1 MVSGDSRM
9 VFALDTGTRSIIGIV
24 AEVTPDALHIRA
36 AAREEHR
43 GRAMLDGQI
52 HDVNQVA
59 KLVVKVKKQLEEQLG
74 QSLRKVA
81 VAAAGRVLKTVKGEA
96 ERDFPPWQE
105 ISEEEVRSLE
115 LEAVR
120 AAERSL
126 AENEKTEE
134 RFYCVGYS
142 ITEYRLNG
150 EKIGNPVGQRGNSV
164 GVRLIATF
172 LPQVVVDSLI
182 AVLERAGLEMEMM
195 TLEPIAAI
203 EAVIPPTMRHL
214 NLALVDIGAGTSDI
228 AVTSQG
234 SVSAYA
240 MVPLAGDE
248 VTEKLC
254 ELYLLDFF
262 VGEQVKRQLTKKK
275 SVNFRDVLGIQH
287 KVSSKEVV
295 ASLKETVNEIAREI
309 GKTILE
315 LNQTPPQAVICIGG
329 GSLTPGL
336 IEELASVLGLSRERV
351 AVRDTSA
358 VRGIEGLSAEFSGPD
373 GVTPLGIALMAAHPQ
388 GLGLSQVR
396 VNDRIVR
403 LFRGARAT
411 VADALL
417 AAGIGFSELYGR
429 PGLSLTVEVN
439 GKVEIIK
446 GSLGEPAKITLNGE
460 PATLDTPLP
469 PKATICV
476 EEAKPGKDASAVVKD
491 VLPTDLPSLRITF
504 NGEPRELSPLI
515 FMNGE
520 LVTPETTLV
529 DRARVYWFP
538 VSTVKDVLLALG
550 YSEEK
555 LQPEILRVTLNG
567 EQKEVAFL
575 PFAVYR
581 NNRPVELSEEVKEG
595 DQIELRFSEQRP
607 RISDLL
613 ARENVQLPRAEV
625 KVYVNGKPVTLTGK
639 GYRVFKNEKEATL
652 EEELD
657 DGDVVE
663 VRSDSDFK
671 PIFADIFNHISFD
684 RDPPNPAARLVTL
697 LNGQEAKFTTPLR
710 DGDKIRIFWKH
721 ENLLQ
726 NITPDERHHR

>member
-1 MVSGDSRM
+1 MVERESRL
-9 VFALDTGTRSIIGIV
+9 VFALDTGTRSVVGLV
-24 AEVTPDALHIRA
+24 AEVSQKGLKILAE
-36 AAREEHR
+36 AREEHQ

-59 KLVVKVKKQLEEQLG
+59 ELVIKVKKQLEEKLG
-74 QSLRKVA
+74 QTLHRVA

-96 ERDFPPWQE
+96 ERDFPPWHE

-126 AENEKTEE
+126 AESAKTEE
-134 RFYCVGYS
+134 KFYCVGYS
-142 ITEYRLNG
+142 VTEYYLNG
-150 EKIGNPVGQRGNSV
+150 ERIGNPVGQRGTSV
-164 GVRLIATF
+164 GVQLIATF

-182 AVLERAGLEMEMM
+182 AVLGRAGLEMEMM
-195 TLEPIAAI
+195 TLEPIAAL

-214 NLALVDIGAGTSDI
+214 NLALVDVGAGTSDI
-228 AVTSQG
+228 AITSQG

-262 VGEQVKRQLTKKK
+262 VGEQVKRQLTRKK
-275 SVNFRDVLGIQH
+275 SVTFRDVLGIQH
-287 KVSSKEVV
+287 KVSTKEVV
-295 ASLKETVNEIAREI
+295 ASLKETVRGIAREI
-309 GKTILE
+309 GRTILE
-315 LNQTPPQAVICIGG
+315 LNQNPPQAVICIGG

-336 IEELASVLGLSRERV
+336 TEELAFVLGLSKERV

-358 VRGIEGLSAEFSGPD
+358 VKGVEGLSAEFSGPD

-388 GLGLSQVR
+388 GFGLSQVR
-396 VNDRIVR
+396 VNERIVHI
-403 LFRGARAT
+403 FRGAQAT

-417 AAGIGFSELYGR
+417 AAGIGFSELCGK
-429 PGLSLTVEVN
+429 PGHSLVVEVN
-439 GKVEIIK
+439 GKIEVIK
-446 GSLGEPAKITLNGE
+446 GSLGEPAKITLNGQ

-469 PKATICV
+469 PTATIRV

-491 VLPTDLPSLRITF
+491 VLPPDLPSLRITF
-504 NGEPRELSPLI
+504 NGEPRELGPLI

-520 LVTPETTLV
+520 LVNPEAALV

-538 VSTVKDVLLALG
+538 VSTVKDVLLAFG
-550 YSEEK
+550 YSEER
-555 LQPEILRVTLNG
+555 LQPELLRVTLNG
-567 EQKEVAFL
+567 EQKRVAFL

-581 NNRPVELSEEVKEG
+581 NNRSVELSEEVKEG
-595 DQIELRFSEQRP
+595 DQIELRFSVQRP
-607 RISDLL
+607 RICDLL
-613 ARENVQLPRAEV
+613 AQENVQLPQTEV

-639 GYRVFKNEKEATL
+639 GYRIFKNGEEVAL

-657 DGDVVE
+657 DGDIIE
-663 VRSDSDFK
+663 VCSDGDFR
-671 PIFADIFNHISFD
+671 PIFADIFNHIAFD
-684 RDPPNPAARLVTL
+684 RDPPHPAARLVTL

-710 DGDKIRIFWKH
+710 DGDKIRIFWKY

-726 NITPDERHHR
+726 NITPE